1 MLSLP
6 EFFLGSFID
15 SDIFPSVQN
24 VPFGGGEG
32 GGGAFEIMIDARNV
46 SINFQVHK
54 NVDILIILLTEF

>member
-24 VPFGGGEG
+24 VPFWGGEG
-32 GGGAFEIMIDARNV
+32 GGAFQIMIDARNV
-46 SINFQVHK
+46 SVNFQVHK